1 MRVEGSEETFV
12 HRDHPVPLLVV
23 VQGDEASHRLAEG
36 DDDAALR
43 VDRRD
48 SLGSPGSVEVRGSD
62 LAGSAVLGDLAE
74 VRGVPL
80 EPLLVVAVEEERLLQ
95 LGRDH
100 RVGAS
105 REVLMEPRRPGSLRT
120 DEHEAQPESSLRRRV
135 NEALG
140 HQTCDRRSS
149 TARSEVSISA
159 GFSIPCRAGL
169 HVSIATRRES
179 RLAIRGR
186 DTLCAGFPPLGGD
199 DRRNSVGLCTR
210 EFIYAICGDQPLRRE
225 P

>member
-1 MRVEGSEETFV
+1 METRSTPRKSARVADDGLRVRGEVLHQDDLHVRRAESLPPSSAVRRVAGRLEELRVRVEGSEEIFV

-36 DDDAALR
+36 DDDSALW

-48 SLGSPGSVEVRGSD
+48 SLGGLGSVEIRGSD
-62 LAGSAVLGDLAE
+62 LTGSGVFGDLAE

-105 REVLMEPRRPGSLRT
+105 REVLVEPRRPGSLRT
-120 DEHEAQPESSLRRRV
+120 DEHEAQPESSLPRRV

-140 HQTCDRRSS
+140 HQTCDRRSP
-149 TARSEVSISA
+149 TARSEVS
-159 GFSIPCRAGL
+159 
-169 HVSIATRRES
+169 
-179 RLAIRGR
+179 
-186 DTLCAGFPPLGGD
+186 
-199 DRRNSVGLCTR
+199 
-210 EFIYAICGDQPLRRE
+210 
-225 P
+225 